1 MTKET
6 ADNSIGKLIEE
17 YQGKWVKSFSTNKEF
32 LVKEIYIDEIGL
44 GNNRYEIFARLGN
57 TLPEVKIKATELPVN
72 WLII

>member
-1 MTKET
+1 MTKES

-17 YQGKWVKSFSTNKEF
+17 YQGKWVKSYLTNKEF

-44 GNNRYEIFARLGN
+44 GDNRYEILARLGN
-57 TLPEVKIKATELPVN
+57 TLPEVIINAVELPVN